1 MIAIDCA
8 RFCGDGRACCTETE
22 MTLTHEDAKRITALG
37 YSKSDYLVRVTA
49 GFCELKNVDGH
60 CFFYDSD
67 SMMCKI
73 YEARPDG
80 CRWYPVIYDA
90 RKRKCIVDDEC
101 PAAGTVARN
110 RVRKVSHKVRRLV
123 ESLRQEAAHGESP
136 C

>member
-1 MIAIDCA
+1 
-8 RFCGDGRACCTETE
+8 

-101 PAAGTVARN
+101 PAAATVARD